1 MRNTSTTIEK
11 LLFFSPRQAKSYN
24 MLGGMS
30 ITFLYIPP
38 LYVYPDTNKS
48 GKFQKKK
55 KEKYQCWETILI
67 LVLVL
72 RPLNVIP
79 KK

>member
-1 MRNTSTTIEK
+1 MINTSTKFENIY
-11 LLFFSPRQAKSYN
+11 FFFWSNEESYN
-24 MLGGMS
+24 NMLS
-30 ITFLYIPP
+30 YNVRSVLVHSP
-38 LYVYPDTNKS
+38 LIIYPNSNKS

-67 LVLVL
+67 LVL

>member
-1 MRNTSTTIEK
+1 MINTSTKFENIY
-11 LLFFSPRQAKSYN
+11 FFFWSNEESYN
-24 MLGGMS
+24 NMLS
-30 ITFLYIPP
+30 YNVRSVLVHSP
-38 LYVYPDTNKS
+38 LIIYPNSNKS
-48 GKFQKKK
+48 GKYQKKK

-67 LVLVL
+67 LIL